1 MPELKSYIC
10 PNCGANTT
18 NAQNCEY
25 CGSLL
30 VRFVEK
36 GIDLSATNY
45 TSNDAVFPGLIA
57 ELQKNLRFQD
67 VTKEPVCTD
76 IWTTKYTKEYNG
88 AYGGVHRSGR
98 CDWSDHSNMNL
109 NNEKKGLVV
118 SLNFATFVESGQ
130 ETFNADVMSQQKRFE
145 QLSSASLFTKNIC
158 YYTDPWGSKRKAVE
172 FAIDFGCDAEGA
184 ARLISEILNKV
195 YEIDL
200 SESMEYYTNVGV
212 NKIERCRAEVNA
224 ARGFGTVNV
233 ESQQTNAGNDGCA
246 VTIIAFIGSVASI
259 IAGVASLF

>member
-1 MPELKSYIC
+1 MSELKTYVC

-36 GIDLSATNY
+36 GIDLTATTY

-57 ELQKNLRFQD
+57 ELQKNLRLQE
-67 VTKEPVCTD
+67 VTEESVVTD
-76 IWTTKYTKEYNG
+76 IWTAKYTDDDNG
-88 AYGGVHRSGR
+88 NCGCVLRSGR
-98 CDWSDHSNMNL
+98 CSWYDGTDMNL
-109 NNEKKGLVV
+109 NDEEKGLVI
-118 SLNFATFVESGQ
+118 SLEFSTYVNSGN
-130 ETFNADVMSQQKRFE
+130 ETFNANVLSQQKRFE
-145 QLSSASLFTKNIC
+145 QLKSANLFTKNIC
-158 YYTDPWGSKRKAVE
+158 YYTDQWGDKRKGVQ

-184 ARLISEILNKV
+184 ARLISEVLNKV

-200 SESMEYYTNVGV
+200 SESMEYYTKVGV
-212 NKIERCRAEVNA
+212 DNVNKCRDEVNA

-246 VTIIAFIGSVASI
+246 VTIIALIGSVASI
-259 IAGVASLF
+259 IAGVTSLL

>member
-1 MPELKSYIC
+1 MSELKTYVC

-18 NAQNCEY
+18 NAENCEY

-67 VTKEPVCTD
+67 VTEDAVCTD
-76 IWTTKYTKEYNG
+76 IWTTKCSKGFNG
-88 AYGGVHRSGR
+88 IYATVMRTGR
-98 CDWSDHSNMNL
+98 CNWASNTAMNL
-109 NNEKKGLVV
+109 NNEKKGLVID
-118 SLNFATFVESGQ
+118 LIFATFVESGQ
-130 ETFNADVMSQQKRFE
+130 ETFNANVMSQQKRFE
-145 QLSSASLFTKNIC
+145 QLSSASLFTKNNC
-158 YYTDPWGSKRKAVE
+158 YYTDPWGNKRKAVE

-184 ARLISEILNKV
+184 ARLISEVLNKV
-195 YEIDL
+195 FEIDL
-200 SESMEYYTNVGV
+200 SEPMEYYTNVGV
-212 NKIERCRAEVNA
+212 NNVEKCRAEVNA
-224 ARGFGTVNV
+224 ARGCGTVNV

-246 VTIIAFIGSVASI
+246 VTIIALIGSVASI
-259 IAGVASLF
+259 IAGVTSLF

>member
-1 MPELKSYIC
+1 MSELKNYVC

-18 NAQNCEY
+18 NAVNCEY

-36 GIDLSATNY
+36 GIDLTATNY
-45 TSNDAVFPGLIA
+45 TSNDAVFTGLIA
-57 ELQKNLRFQD
+57 ELQKNLRFQE
-67 VTKEPVCTD
+67 VTEEYVSTD
-76 IWTTKYTKEYNG
+76 IWTTKYTKENNG
-88 AYGGVHRSGR
+88 VYGAVHRSGK
-98 CDWSDHSNMNL
+98 CNWANGTSMNL

-118 SLNFATFVESGQ
+118 GLNFATYVESGQ
-130 ETFNADVMSQQKRFE
+130 ETFNANVMSQQKRFE

-158 YYTDPWGSKRKAVE
+158 YYTDPWGNKRKAVE

-184 ARLISEILNKV
+184 ARLFSEILNKV

-200 SESMEYYTNVGV
+200 SESMEYYTNVGGNNV
-212 NKIERCRAEVNA
+212 ERCRAEVNA

-246 VTIIAFIGSVASI
+246 VTIIALIGSVASI
-259 IAGVASLF
+259 IAGVTSLF